1 MMRIINPKIINAA
14 LGISIVCVSV
24 FVAIIAHA
32 DVRGKLD
39 LRTKQIE
46 DMIAEHRVI
55 VYRNHNTLMSNE
67 QRLIKI
73 TLDQNKVLDQIA
85 ANSGTIQK
93 LVATNQEILGDLKTA
108 LDRLNRSSPHP

>member
-1 MMRIINPKIINAA
+1 MRIINPKIINAA

-46 DMIAEHRVI
+46 DMIAEHRAI
-55 VYRNHNTLMSNE
+55 VYRNHDTLMSNE
-67 QRLIKI
+67 QKLIKI
-73 TLDQNKVLDQIA
+73 TLDQNKVLDQIVDNA
-85 ANSGTIQK
+85 GAIQT
-93 LVATNQEILGDLKTA
+93 LVGTNQEILRDLRSA
-108 LDRLNRSSPHP
+108 LDGLNRSSPHP